1 MRAVYE
7 IRPPAWGETLAIL
20 QSVSLREGPA
30 HVRARVIDVEGER
43 VTIDFPALDGET
55 SAEQLLAAC
64 VAGEWADRGDVES
77 CRLVAVEWPKGLP
90 GPAFPAQS
98 GVSVGAIVK
107 PALGLSP
114 DEAAAVAA
122 ELAAG
127 GAVLVK
133 DDELQRSS
141 PERVRAVNAAIPE
154 HVLYAANVTG
164 AEVDAIVEA
173 GARALMINAFL
184 AGLGSI
190 PRLRA
195 YGLPIFVHRVGSAFL
210 RRGRRVS
217 VSARVVAELT
227 RLLGADYVQVGSF
240 SPRTFDTDE
249 EVREQ
254 IAGARPATAVLGGG
268 VGAENAREQLERAD
282 ARDGVMLLLGSAAY
296 AHPDG
301 VRAGVAAAVE
311 ANPLAANSVSSG
323 SRSPRRTARST
334 VTQRIPRD
342 SASATACGFSRSATR
357 IPRHPT
363 FAGSRRMKSR
373 YRVSCSTASIVPIRF
388 TSTAT
393 QSPWAS

>member
-1 MRAVYE
+1 MQAVFE

-20 QSVSLREGPA
+20 QSVSLANGPE
-30 HVRARVIDVEGER
+30 HVRARVVAVSGDR
-43 VTIDFPALDGET
+43 VTLDFPALDGET

-77 CRLVAVEWPKGLP
+77 CRLVEVDWPQGLP
-90 GPAFPAQS
+90 GPAFSAPP
-98 GVSVGAIVK
+98 GVSIGAIVK
-107 PALGLSP
+107 PALGLTP
-114 DEAAAVAA
+114 AEAAAVAG

-164 AEVDAIVEA
+164 ADVEAIVEA
-173 GARALMINAFL
+173 GARALMVNAFL

-190 PRLRA
+190 ERLRE

-210 RRGRRVS
+210 RRGGRVS
-217 VSARVVAELT
+217 VSARVLAELS

-240 SPRTFDTDE
+240 SPRTFDTDD

-254 IAGARPATAVLGGG
+254 IAAARPATAVIGGG
-268 VGAENAREQLERAD
+268 VGAENAAEQLERAGT
-282 ARDGVMLLLGSAAY
+282 RDGVMLLLGSAAY

-301 VRAGVAAAVE
+301 VRAGVAAAVD
-311 ANPLAANSVSSG
+311 AIG
-323 SRSPRRTARST
+323 
-334 VTQRIPRD
+334 
-342 SASATACGFSRSATR
+342 
-357 IPRHPT
+357 
-363 FAGSRRMKSR
+363 
-373 YRVSCSTASIVPIRF
+373 
-388 TSTAT
+388 
-393 QSPWAS
+393 